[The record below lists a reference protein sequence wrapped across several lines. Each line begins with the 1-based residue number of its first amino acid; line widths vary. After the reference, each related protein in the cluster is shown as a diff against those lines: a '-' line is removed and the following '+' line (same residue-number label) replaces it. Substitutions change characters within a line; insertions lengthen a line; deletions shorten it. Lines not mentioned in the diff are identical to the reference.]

1 MVRAGYLIRQ
11 DGGQELLGRA
21 SSLAG
26 NSLMTAAAA
35 AAAAAAGAV
44 FFSSLSKKSQLHH
57 LIFSIPTDGSSDHGS
72 SSGSL
77 TA

>member
-26 NSLMTAAAA
+26 NSLMTA